1 MKKKLKTTEISFNEA
16 DPMTTI
22 YTYNTKLKK
31 RLLEFSEECPDL
43 CKVIFK
49 DEDGCIGF
57 EINKDDFTFRCM
69 KPASDE
75 KREKAREQMNKLI
88 GKSTESSATISETET
103 QPKKTLWEQK
113 YGKKQQGGCYRFSSR
128 RKGVRHNAPT
138 RFTSDGSAD
147 RINEISG
154 AFESFREMKVR
165 LKVYVGNAMIFT
177 LAPHKTL

>member
-16 DPMTTI
+16 DPTTTI

-43 CKVIFK
+43 CKVILK

-57 EINKDDFTFRCM
+57 EINKENFTFRCM

-88 GKSTESSATISETET
+88 GKSTEVSAAEANATISAPKNE
-103 QPKKTLWEQK
+103 PKKTLWEQK
-113 YGKKQQGGCYRFSSR
+113 HGKK
-128 RKGVRHNAPT
+128 
-138 RFTSDGSAD
+138 
-147 RINEISG
+147 
-154 AFESFREMKVR
+154 
-165 LKVYVGNAMIFT
+165 
-177 LAPHKTL
+177 